1 MINLLDEIEKV
12 KAEGYNEANAEARI
26 CQDIIL
32 CGIANSSFKRN
43 VTIKGGVVMR
53 NLSKDARRAT
63 QDIDMDFLRYS
74 ISEDSIKQFIN
85 RIQPRKWTYI
95 RAYGTYY

>member
-1 MINLLDEIEKV
+1 MNLLEEVEKM
-12 KAEGYNEANAEARI
+12 KEEGYNEANAQARI

-32 CGIANSSFKRN
+32 YGISKGELSRN

-63 QDIDMDFLRYS
+63 QDIDLDFIKYS
-74 ISEDSIKQFIN
+74 I
-85 RIQPRKWTYI
+85 
-95 RAYGTYY
+95 